1 MRLGSGGHE
10 DSRPWDLGEVYICGE
25 GEDLELRFGGILE
38 SGGQGGVVRSRT
50 PLQGCGILGLDRK
63 IKGLGC

>member
-1 MRLGSGGHE
+1 M
-10 DSRPWDLGEVYICGE
+10 YIYGE
-25 GEDLELRFGGILE
+25 GGDLELRFWGILE
-38 SGGQGGVVRSRT
+38 SGVQGGVVRSST